1 MDFPPDTPFLV
12 AHGGDLNGERWLL
25 KTSLLIG
32 RGPDC
37 DIIIPSRQVSRHHA
51 RLSREENQT
60 VLEDLGS
67 KNGTF
72 CNGQP
77 VRIAVALQEG
87 DVIQI
92 ALAQQFVYLTSDA
105 TMPLEGDIPVG
116 NGMRA
121 VPGGTNPAMQR
132 QLYLEKE
139 SRRVWIRGQEVQPPL
154 SVAQFALLDIL
165 YRHEGEVVSRADV
178 ITAVWGKE
186 NAIGVSEQALDAL
199 VRRLRDRLAAHDPSH
214 NYVVTVRGHGLRL
227 DNPSA

>member
-1 MDFPPDTPFLV
+1 MDFPPDIPFLV
-12 AHGGDLNGERWLL
+12 AHGGDLNGDRWLL
-25 KTSLLIG
+25 KDTLLIG

-51 RLSREENQT
+51 RLSREGKQT

-72 CNGQP
+72 CNGAP
-77 VRIAVALQEG
+77 VHSVVILQEG

-105 TMPLEGDIPVG
+105 TMPLEGDIAP
-116 NGMRA
+116 RSA
-121 VPGGTNPAMQR
+121 ARPTAGGTNPALHK

-139 SRRVWIRGQEVQPPL
+139 SRRVWIRGREVQPPL
-154 SVAQFALLDIL
+154 SVAQFALLETL

-178 ITAVWGKE
+178 VTAVWGVE
-186 NAIGVSEQALDAL
+186 NAVGVSEQALDAL

-227 DNPSA
+227 DNPTT